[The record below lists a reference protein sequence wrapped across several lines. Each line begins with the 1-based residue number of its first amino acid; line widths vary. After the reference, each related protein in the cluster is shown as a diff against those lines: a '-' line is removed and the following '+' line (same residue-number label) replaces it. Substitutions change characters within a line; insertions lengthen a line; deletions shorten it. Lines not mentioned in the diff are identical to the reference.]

1 MGDRIAMERLE
12 KQKLVA
18 AQTER
23 ANEFISKFAMKSLG
37 EIDRQLAE
45 PYSYLSGF
53 LEAAA
58 WLAKGVE
65 PDEEFSLENQMQYA
79 LTRGFFLG
87 MLFQRA
93 QR

>member
-1 MGDRIAMERLE
+1 MGDRIAMERLA

-23 ANEFISKFAMKSLG
+23 ANEFISRLASKSLG
-37 EIDRQLAE
+37 EIDSRMAE
-45 PYSYLSGF
+45 VYSYLSEF
-53 LEAAA
+53 ASDAA
-58 WLAKGVE
+58 WLAEGVE

>member
-1 MGDRIAMERLE
+1 MGDRIAMERLA
-12 KQKLVA
+12 KQRLLA

-23 ANEFISKFAMKSLG
+23 ANEFISKFALKSLG

-53 LEAAA
+53 VEDAA

-65 PDEEFSLENQMQYA
+65 TDEEFSLENQMQYA

-87 MLFQRA
+87 MLFQRT
-93 QR
+93 R